1 LSFYL
6 STIVVYFAADL
17 MAAWGLNIQFGWAG
31 VPNFAF
37 IVFQAAGAYT
47 YAAVTLGPSGGAT
60 AFQHYI
66 LGMNL
71 PFPFPYIVAAL
82 AGGFVALV
90 LGLITLRPL
99 RRDYQAAVFLLF
111 AVIATDVV
119 SADVNIFNGSNGLA
133 AVPQP
138 LASIQNS
145 LGMGGYQWLYAAFAV
160 VICIGVLG
168 LIRTL
173 GRSGWQR
180 ALRAARDDE
189 PAARALGINA
199 PVLRLQVFVIGG
211 MIAGL
216 SGGVL
221 VGLISAWSPGGWQYS
236 ETFAVLTGIIL
247 GGVSNDWGVLIGTF
261 LVQIAFQEI
270 TALFLPQIGYPGLS
284 DALVWVVIG
293 LLWLLVLYFRPRGI
307 WPEKR
312 MRINKTPPRP
322 VERGGV

>member
-1 LSFYL
+1 
-6 STIVVYFAADL
+6 VV
-17 MAAWGLNIQFGWAG
+17 
-31 VPNFAF
+31 
-37 IVFQAAGAYT
+37 
-47 YAAVTLGPSGGAT
+47 S
-60 AFQHYI
+60 
-66 LGMNL
+66 
-71 PFPFPYIVAAL
+71 AL
-82 AGGFVALV
+82 AGGVVAMV

-119 SADVNIFNGSNGLA
+119 SADVNLFNGSNGLA

-138 LASIQNS
+138 LAGIQNS
-145 LGMGGYQWLYAAFAV
+145 LGLGGYQWLYAGFVVVVCAAV
-160 VICIGVLG
+160 LT

-211 MIAGL
+211 LIAGL
-216 SGGVL
+216 SGGLL

-261 LVQIAFQEI
+261 LVQIAFQEL

-293 LLWLLVLYFRPRGI
+293 LLWLFVLYFRPRGI

-312 MRINKTPPRP
+312 MIVNKAPPRP
-322 VERGGV
+322 AERGGA